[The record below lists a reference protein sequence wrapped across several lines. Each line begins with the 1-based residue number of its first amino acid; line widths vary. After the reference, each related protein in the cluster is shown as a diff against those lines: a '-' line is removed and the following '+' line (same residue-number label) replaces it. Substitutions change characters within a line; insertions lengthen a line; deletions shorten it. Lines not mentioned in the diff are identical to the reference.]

1 MGESDATDIQPI
13 LVDQEADSICFAS
26 NRPAKDKFDVDI
38 LVPASL
44 KLHHTVYD
52 IVDTLLSTDTLEN
65 PTIGQPEKR
74 ETAFQRSLLQ
84 PEPGNSSSPLLTKR
98 KEGAD
103 DITVIFHDGSSPAE
117 KQSVTNRFHETIQ
130 RLGTYDLSSFDTFFW
145 TNPSTMDYF
154 TRTVTAATEKGS
166 SMQINDIVPYADR
179 AALWTSSIQYLNRKV
194 QADSQSGSLS
204 DPCLLNTQ
212 PVTEKDVSVILY
224 YFIRLYF
231 TSSDFI
237 LFYFILF
244 NSILFYFISS
254 LYLIL
259 FCSILFYFIS
269 SLHLIYFTFIISF
282 LSFRSLFFSFLLIS
296 SFFFSFLFFIFN
308 FTFLCFSFS

>member
-204 DPCLLNTQ
+204 DPCSLNTQ
-212 PVTEKDVSVILY
+212 PVTEKDVSAI
-224 YFIRLYF
+224 
-231 TSSDFI
+231 
-237 LFYFILF
+237 FY
-244 NSILFYFISS
+244 
-254 LYLIL
+254 
-259 FCSILFYFIS
+259 
-269 SLHLIYFTFIISF
+269 
-282 LSFRSLFFSFLLIS
+282 
-296 SFFFSFLFFIFN
+296 
-308 FTFLCFSFS
+308 

>member
-204 DPCLLNTQ
+204 DPCSLNTQ

-259 FCSILFYFIS
+259 
-269 SLHLIYFTFIISF
+269 LHLFHFISF
-282 LSFRSLFFSFLLIS
+282 LSFSFLFFSFDFLFFLLFSLLYLQFYLSLFFLFLNKIL
-296 SFFFSFLFFIFN
+296 SFFFYDS
-308 FTFLCFSFS
+308 TE